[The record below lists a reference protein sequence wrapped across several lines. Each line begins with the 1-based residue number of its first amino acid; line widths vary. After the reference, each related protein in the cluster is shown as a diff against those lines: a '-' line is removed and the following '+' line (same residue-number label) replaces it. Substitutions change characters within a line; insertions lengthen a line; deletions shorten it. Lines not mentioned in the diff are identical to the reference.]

1 MNADSA
7 FAYLVDTLIG
17 LYAIA
22 VLLRLLLQWVRADYY
37 NPICQ
42 IIARITD
49 PPILPLRRLLP
60 SIGRFDVAAAVLLVL
75 LEMLALYLQLL
86 ITGQG
91 SGVQRMTTACQGAG
105 LAALVVVALKGVVRM
120 VLTTYLVL
128 IIGSVLISWLGQGAR
143 HPVIPLIYQLTE
155 PVLAPIR
162 RILPPLGGLDL
173 SPLVALI
180 GIQFLIVLLGA

>member
-42 IIARITD
+42 ILARITD
-49 PPILPLRRLLP
+49 PPILPLRRVLP

-86 ITGQG
+86 ITG
-91 SGVQRMTTACQGAG
+91 QGAG

-180 GIQFLIVLLGA
+180 GIQFLIVLLGV